1 MVTSLVVGVL
11 RALMVG
17 LLASAAGAG
26 LFLSGLGIGLGW
38 PRPAGE
44 RPPATATPAPATPAP
59 AEAYPSEPILGLE
72 FEALTPAVVRLESL
86 PIADGA
92 VIRGLAAG
100 GLAERAGLQIGDVIQ
115 DVNGLPIDAAHGLAE
130 VVIAMHQA
138 GALELTI
145 WRAGAS
151 LTVHV
156 DLTRAGGEVQS

>member
-44 RPPATATPAPATPAP
+44 RPPATAIPAP

>member
-1 MVTSLVVGVL
+1 MVTSLVLGAL

-26 LFLSGLGIGLGW
+26 LFLSGLGIGLGL
-38 PRPAGE
+38 PRPAVE
-44 RPPATATPAPATPAP
+44 RPPAATTAPAPPAD
-59 AEAYPSEPILGLE
+59 YPSEPILGLE
-72 FEALTPAVVRLESL
+72 FEALTPAVVRQEGL

-115 DVNGLPIDAAHGLAE
+115 DVNGLPIDPAHGLAE